1 MNIGRRKIEIRGH
14 LRGLGEIGN
23 GHSKKVEIDLMHTLE
38 L

>member
-1 MNIGRRKIEIRGH
+1 MMGIQGC

-23 GHSKKVEIDLMHTLE
+23 GHSKKVEIEGINVMHTLE